1 MTKESPHPFPII
13 KNSPIQPDF
22 LLICKRVS
30 INIPIFIFHVFL
42 LALLHRL
49 QLTEV
54 SRQQIEDELG
64 IVNKEK
70 ADIIEQFQQV
80 KHPTLK

>member
-1 MTKESPHPFPII
+1 
-13 KNSPIQPDF
+13 

-30 INIPIFIFHVFL
+30 INIPIFIFHTLL

-80 KHPTLK
+80 KNPTL

>member
-1 MTKESPHPFPII
+1 MFF
-13 KNSPIQPDF
+13 F
-22 LLICKRVS
+22 LS
-30 INIPIFIFHVFL
+30 

-54 SRQQIEDELG
+54 SRQQIEQELS

-70 ADIIEQFQQV
+70 AEVIEQFQQV
-80 KHPTLK
+80 KK

>member
-1 MTKESPHPFPII
+1 MF
-13 KNSPIQPDF
+13 F
-22 LLICKRVS
+22 R
-30 INIPIFIFHVFL
+30 
-42 LALLHRL
+42 LAILHRL

-54 SRQQIEDELG
+54 SRQQIEQELS

-80 KHPTLK
+80 KKKLNLPKQFFWIYFSLDDTIKKYFS

>member
-1 MTKESPHPFPII
+1 M
-13 KNSPIQPDF
+13 
-22 LLICKRVS
+22 
-30 INIPIFIFHVFL
+30 NIPIFIFHIFL

-54 SRQQIEDELG
+54 SRQQIEDELS

-80 KHPTLK
+80 KTQTLK